1 MDELQKHETHLQLV
15 CSLASAHVPDSCK
28 VYTPPELAYNMAS
41 ALGDEPGSV
50 WLEPSFGRG
59 SFLRG
64 LSRLGVSRDRVIAV
78 DIDGETCEEDNLA
91 TTLRGIDFL
100 SWSRSHE
107 RAFDRI
113 IGNPPYVALE
123 RLPVHIQDAAISMCW
138 GGITS
143 LNLNGNLWAAFLIAS
158 LRLLRVRGNL
168 SFVLPAAWDYADYA
182 AELREKLPRYFQRFA
197 IHRSQE
203 SLFRDVQEGCVVVQG
218 FNFGFGSAANRAQ
231 RFEYKT
237 AQELEDG
244 LSAVASK
251 RRAAQKRF
259 AHIVRTTTVSSECVF
274 QVRLGGV
281 TGDASF
287 FLFTENKR
295 KELGISRGACRPVLS
310 KAKHLRS
317 AITDRK
323 NWKELLDSNERVW
336 LFDPQPN
343 DLKERSIVRHL
354 QKPPDQGGCNREAR
368 WVSSRIPWYRVEM
381 PDPIDGF
388 MSGTASIGP
397 WICLRSMRRLGATNT
412 LYTVRF
418 VNRNLTL
425 DEQASWC
432 ISLLTSQVR
441 RQLAKRVRVYAG
453 GMHKYEP
460 SALIG
465 LYLPQPKASRG
476 AERAYSE
483 CLSLFLAG
491 KNKAALR
498 YADEWIES

>member
-1 MDELQKHETHLQLV
+1 
-15 CSLASAHVPDSCK
+15 
-28 VYTPPELAYNMAS
+28 MAT

-59 SFLRG
+59 SFLLA
-64 LSRLGVSRDRVIAV
+64 LSRLGVPRDRVIAV
-78 DIDGETCEEDNLA
+78 DIDRETCKADNRA
-91 TTLRGIDFL
+91 ITLRGTDFL
-100 SWSRSHE
+100 SWSKLHE

-123 RLPVHIQDAAISMCW
+123 RLPTRIQNTAISMCW

-158 LRLLRVRGNL
+158 LRLLRVRGHL

-182 AELREKLPRYFQRFA
+182 SELREKLPTYFERFA
-197 IHRSQE
+197 IHRSRE
-203 SLFRDVQEGCVVVQG
+203 PLFPDVQEGCVVVQG
-218 FNFGFGSAANRAQ
+218 FNFGSGSAANRAQ
-231 RFEYKT
+231 RFEYET
-237 AQELEDG
+237 AKDLEDS
-244 LSAVASK
+244 LSDVASNREAT
-251 RRAAQKRF
+251 RRRVAR
-259 AHIVRTTTVSSECVF
+259 IVRTTTTVSSECVF

-281 TGDASF
+281 TGDAGF
-287 FLFTENKR
+287 FLLTESKR
-295 KELGISRGACRPVLS
+295 KKLGISRRACRPVLS

-317 AITDRK
+317 PVVDVKI
-323 NWKELLDSNERVW
+323 WKELLDSNERVW
-336 LFDPQPN
+336 LLDPQTR
-343 DLKERSIVRHL
+343 DLKERSVVRYL
-354 QKPPDQGGCNREAR
+354 QTPLGEGGCNRDAGWISR
-368 WVSSRIPWYRVEM
+368 RIPWYRVDM

-418 VNRNLTL
+418 VDRNLTQ
-425 DEQASWC
+425 DQRASWC

-465 LYLPQPKASRG
+465 LYLPQPKATHG
-476 AERAYSE
+476 AESAYRY

-491 KNKAALR
+491 KENAAQR
-498 YADEWIES
+498 YADEWIEK